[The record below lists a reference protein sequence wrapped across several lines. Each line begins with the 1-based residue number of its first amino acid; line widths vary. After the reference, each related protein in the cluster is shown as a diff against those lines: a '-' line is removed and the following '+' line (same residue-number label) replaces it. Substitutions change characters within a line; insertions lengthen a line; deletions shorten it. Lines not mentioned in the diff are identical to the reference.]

1 MAKSCCWARRWRRRR
16 GAASRTL
23 DRTPAHQRSTELWS
37 LAIID
42 CIQVLAHFTSNFMP
56 LFLSTVTTLH
66 HNHHTHHNQSPTWT
80 SCKLCRALLAT
91 MLNWPGSTS
100 NELPVALHL
109 RDIINIVVGV
119 GFNYVS
125 PPWKGGC
132 VIADPER
139 SVKASCHRAVH

>member
-1 MAKSCCWARRWRRRR
+1 MAKSCSWAKRWRRRR

-23 DRTPAHQRSTELWS
+23 DRTPAHQRSTELLLIVFKSWRT
-37 LAIID
+37 L
-42 CIQVLAHFTSNFMP
+42 QVIFMP
-56 LFLSTVTTLH
+56 ILLSTVNPLH
-66 HNHHTHHNQSPTWT
+66 HNHHNQSPTWT

-119 GFNYVS
+119 GLNYVS

-132 VIADPER
+132 IVADPER

>member
-1 MAKSCCWARRWRRRR
+1 MVKRCSWARRWRRRR

-37 LAIID
+37 LAID
-42 CIQVLAHFTSNFMP
+42 SIQVLAHFTSNLYATF
-56 LFLSTVTTLH
+56 SV
-66 HNHHTHHNQSPTWT
+66 NRHHNQSPTWT

-109 RDIINIVVGV
+109 RDIINIVVRV
-119 GFNYVS
+119 GLNYVS

-132 VIADPER
+132 VVADPER

>member
-37 LAIID
+37 LAID
-42 CIQVLAHFTSNFMP
+42 CIQVLANFTSNLYATFSVNRHP
-56 LFLSTVTTLH
+56 PSP
-66 HNHHTHHNQSPTWT
+66 QPPQPDPTWT

-119 GFNYVS
+119 GLNYVS

-132 VIADPER
+132 VVADPER